1 MDQGTV
7 AKRAPAAPASASAA
21 SPAGAMATTKPH
33 PTKHEL
39 RMKRPARRQA
49 DPDAANQTQK
59 VYEGTYNIWYNK
71 WTGQKHKGRFEFGER
86 APTRV
91 NVPKDTGYTLAD
103 KRKQQNPNH
112 RTYFCLM
119 FARGACHKGHKCEFL
134 HRVPDEDDHEET
146 MKDCFG
152 RDRHRDERDDMNG
165 VGCFNRENLTIYVG
179 NLHPYEKG
187 DGEKVILRHFSPFGA
202 IDRVNVIHD
211 KNIAFIRYK
220 KRANAE
226 FAKEAME
233 HQALDAGEIINVRWA
248 NDDPN
253 PRAKA
258 EAKRKLETE
267 FVESYVK
274 KKARNDDAQFMDEET
289 RKLIEAHPVYKEV
302 YGYYNPDED
311 QEQPLRIE
319 GAPSEAAAAGPV
331 NGQLQIEGAPPVPA
345 QGETGE
351 GATDEEQQAY
361 MQAYYAQYYAQY
373 YGMQGVEGDADAAG
387 SSEQQAATGAVQYG
401 MSIVEDEDAS
411 AAEPASAP
419 APPGPAPKKL
429 GGLLSYAS
437 DDEDDE

>member
-7 AKRAPAAPASASAA
+7 AKRAPAASASAS
-21 SPAGAMATTKPH
+21 SAGAMTTAKPQ

-49 DPDAANQTQK
+49 DPDVANQTQK

-202 IDRVNVIHD
+202 IDRVNMIHD

-274 KKARNDDAQFMDEET
+274 KKARSGDAQFMDEET
-289 RKLIEAHPVYKEV
+289 RKLIEAHPVYKGGFT
-302 YGYYNPDED
+302 GYYNPDD
-311 QEQPLRIE
+311 DEQRSSRRGLR
-319 GAPSEAAAAGPV
+319 GAPSDRGGGTRSTAQFADRGCTGSTGCRGEA
-331 NGQLQIEGAPPVPA
+331 
-345 QGETGE
+345 GE
-351 GATDEEQQAY
+351 G
-361 MQAYYAQYYAQY
+361 YYAQY
-373 YGMQGVEGDADAAG
+373 YGMQGVEGDADTAG
-387 SSEQQAATGAVQYG
+387 SSEQHAAPDAGGAIQYG
-401 MSIVEDEDAS
+401 MSVMKDEAS
-411 AAEPASAP
+411 AAEPAPAP
-419 APPGPAPKKL
+419 APPGPAAKKL

-437 DDEDDE
+437 DDEDNE

>member
-7 AKRAPAAPASASAA
+7 AKRAPAAAAPASAS
-21 SPAGAMATTKPH
+21 PTAGAMATAKPP

-119 FARGACHKGHKCEFL
+119 FARGACHKGHKCEYL

-274 KKARNDDAQFMDEET
+274 KKARNGDAQFMDEET
-289 RKLIEAHPVYKEV
+289 RQLIEAHPVYKEV
-302 YGYYNPDED
+302 YGYYNPDE
-311 QEQPLRIE
+311 QEEQQKRIE
-319 GAPSEAAAAGPV
+319 AVPSDAAGPV
-331 NGQLQIEGAPPVPA
+331 DGQLQIEGAPVPA
-345 QGETGE
+345 QEGE
-351 GATDEEQQAY
+351 GAATDEEQQAY

-387 SSEQQAATGAVQYG
+387 SSQQQAATDAADAVQYG
-401 MSIVEDEDAS
+401 MSVVEDES
-411 AAEPASAP
+411 EPAPAP
-419 APPGPAPKKL
+419 APPGPAAKKL